1 MVCGLALAVSGFFH
15 HDWSMSE
22 LLRLAA
28 FTKDPK
34 GGNPA
39 GVWIGDV
46 HPPVEEMERIAA
58 DVALSE
64 TVFLSPREPTKWSV
78 RYFSP
83 EAEVPFS
90 GHATIAA
97 GVVLGQRH
105 GEGTYLFSTPA
116 GHVTVRVGRDREGT
130 LRATLVS
137 VPPRHRV
144 APLGLVAAVLDA
156 LRWDPEELDEAI
168 PPALA
173 YAGAWHL
180 VLAVTTR
187 ARLAKLDYEFG
198 LLRKLMEDAG
208 LATVQLVW
216 REDTVTFHARNPF
229 PVGGV
234 VEDPATGAAAAAL
247 GGYLRDSGLIRPPTR
262 IDIHQGDDM
271 GRPSRLRVD
280 IPLVGGIEV
289 TGTAVAL

>member
-1 MVCGLALAVSGFFH
+1 
-15 HDWSMSE
+15 MSE

-39 GVWIGDV
+39 GVWIGDA
-46 HPPVEEMERIAA
+46 HPPADEMQRIA
-58 DVALSE
+58 DEVGFSE
-64 TVFLSPREPTKWSV
+64 TAFLSPEGPAKWSV

-83 EAEVPFS
+83 ETEVPFC

-97 GVVLGQRH
+97 GVALGERH

-116 GHVTVRVGRDREGT
+116 GHVTVRVASERGSAT
-130 LRATLVS
+130 KRATLVS
-137 VPPRHRV
+137 VPPRHRM
-144 APLGLVAAVLDA
+144 APLGLVAAMLDA
-156 LRWDPEELDEAI
+156 LRWDPDDLDESI

-180 VLAVTTR
+180 ILAVTTR
-187 ARLAKLDYEFG
+187 ARLANLRYEFD
-198 LLRKLMEDAG
+198 LLRKLMEDMD
-208 LATVQLVW
+208 LTTLQLIW